1 MDAPKNAK
9 ADGSELLS
17 IPIPEELTEDASK
30 RLRATEES
38 YMKVPQILAT
48 LSPEANIKVFE
59 GLPNPIFREQF
70 NDEIANNQTAL
81 RHGFHFY
88 LPETNPRGE
97 LAQELNKI
105 LQDRLSF
112 GPSTLGWGCGGF
124 HPDYS
129 VVYRY
134 GNDEVEFQICLT
146 CHEIRVFSG
155 EIVAYCDQSVE
166 AYRHLKQIYK
176 GINQKCPPP
185 PELPA
190 SVEQTGQQD

>member
-1 MDAPKNAK
+1 MDAPENVK

-17 IPIPEELTEDASK
+17 IPIPDELSEDALK

-88 LPETNPRGE
+88 LAVSYRQNGSHIQREW
-97 LAQELNKI
+97 
-105 LQDRLSF
+105 S
-112 GPSTLGWGCGGF
+112 GPSWVSRPSPPARSIHSPQAMQVFHWSRIGQGG
-124 HPDYS
+124 HWN
-129 VVYRY
+129 V
-134 GNDEVEFQICLT
+134 LT
-146 CHEIRVFSG
+146 SRRVSG
-155 EIVAYCDQSVE
+155 GAIMNRV
-166 AYRHLKQIYK
+166 
-176 GINQKCPPP
+176 
-185 PELPA
+185 PA
-190 SVEQTGQQD
+190 RRCMPHALNAR